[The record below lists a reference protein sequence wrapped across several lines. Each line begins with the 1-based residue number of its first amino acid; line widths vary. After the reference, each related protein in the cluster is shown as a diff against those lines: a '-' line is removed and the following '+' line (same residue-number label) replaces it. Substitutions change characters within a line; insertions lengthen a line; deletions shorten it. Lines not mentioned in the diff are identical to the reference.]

1 MTLKQMLLAG
11 GLAVF
16 AGPALADCA
25 DRITFLEEALDD
37 AARLA
42 ISASSGGQ
50 GVAGAREAQAVTEE
64 SADPAPYQDSARE
77 ADAAEATD
85 EAGDGGEALI
95 KARALLGAARTL
107 ADNGDEEACTLQV
120 REILVGLIGS

>member
-50 GVAGAREAQAVTEE
+50 GVAGAREAQAVTE
-64 SADPAPYQDSARE
+64 AIDRAMKAVRQFN
-77 ADAAEATD
+77 
-85 EAGDGGEALI
+85 AGSLFRLGGG
-95 KARALLGAARTL
+95 RA
-107 ADNGDEEACTLQV
+107 
-120 REILVGLIGS
+120 

>member
-11 GLAVF
+11 SLAVL

-37 AARLA
+37 ASRLA
-42 ISASSGGQ
+42 ISASTGGQ

-64 SADPAPYQDSARE
+64 TAEEPVPYQDDAAAAVEE
-77 ADAAEATD
+77 ADD
-85 EAGDGGEALI
+85 AGDGGEELI
-95 KARALLGAARTL
+95 EARARLGEARTL
-107 ADNGDEEACTLQV
+107 AQDGDEEACTRQIK
-120 REILVGLIGS
+120 EILVGLIDG

>member
-11 GLAVF
+11 GLAVL

-37 AARLA
+37 ASRLA
-42 ISASSGGQ
+42 ISASTGGQ

-64 SADPAPYQDSARE
+64 TAEKPVPYQD
-77 ADAAEATD
+77 DAAAAVEEAD
-85 EAGDGGEALI
+85 EAGDGGEELI
-95 KARALLGAARTL
+95 EARARLGEARTL
-107 ADNGDEEACTLQV
+107 AQDGDEEACTWQIK
-120 REILVGLIGS
+120 EILVGLIDG

>member
-11 GLAVF
+11 GLAVL

-37 AARLA
+37 ASRLA
-42 ISASSGGQ
+42 ISASTGGQ

-64 SADPAPYQDSARE
+64 TEEEPVPYQD
-77 ADAAEATD
+77 DAAAAVEEAD
-85 EAGDGGEALI
+85 EAGDGGEELI
-95 KARALLGAARTL
+95 EARARLGEARTL
-107 ADNGDEEACTLQV
+107 AQDGDEEACTRQIK
-120 REILVGLIGS
+120 EILVGLIDG

>member
-50 GVAGAREAQAVTEE
+50 GVAGAREAQTVTEE
-64 SADPAPYQDSARE
+64 GADPRRIRTAQRKPTPLKRRMRQVM
-77 ADAAEATD
+77 
-85 EAGDGGEALI
+85 
-95 KARALLGAARTL
+95 AARP
-107 ADNGDEEACTLQV
+107 
-120 REILVGLIGS
+120 

>member
-11 GLAVF
+11 GLAVL

-37 AARLA
+37 ASRLA
-42 ISASSGGQ
+42 ISASTGGQ

-64 SADPAPYQDSARE
+64 TAEEPVPYQD
-77 ADAAEATD
+77 DAATAVEEAD
-85 EAGDGGEALI
+85 EAGDGGEELI
-95 KARALLGAARTL
+95 EARARLGEARTL
-107 ADNGDEEACTLQV
+107 AQDGDEEACTRQIK
-120 REILVGLIGS
+120 EILVGLIDG